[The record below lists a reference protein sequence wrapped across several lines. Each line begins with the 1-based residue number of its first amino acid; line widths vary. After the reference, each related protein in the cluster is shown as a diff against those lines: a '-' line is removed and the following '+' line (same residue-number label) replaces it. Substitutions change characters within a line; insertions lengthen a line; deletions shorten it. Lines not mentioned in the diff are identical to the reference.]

1 MAPEINLIDFFAWFK
16 GTPEQKEAVQLLQSS
31 MKAENLRNASPWVVK
46 YREQPPK
53 PDGYFTPAMFEELTG
68 YAANK
73 FPKSFCDDCNQL
85 FQDTG
90 FLPDHLNASQMLMAN
105 LMHETGNFRWLK
117 ELASGEAYN
126 NRSDLGN
133 GPNDG
138 PIYKGAGVLMLTGRH
153 NFSRFADD
161 IDDPRV
167 MEGVDY
173 VAGTY
178 PFRSAATWIVENGL
192 LNLAKRGEFEAVCVR
207 VNGGFNGYAD
217 RCEKYAICQDVMK

>member
-1 MAPEINLIDFFAWFK
+1 MAPEINLIDFFAWFA

-31 MKAENLRNASPWVVK
+31 MKADNLRNASPWVLK

-53 PDGYFTPAMFEELTG
+53 PDGYFTAAMFEELTG

-73 FPKSFCDDCNQL
+73 FPQSFCDDCNQL

-90 FLPDHLNASQMLMAN
+90 FAEHLNASQMLMAN

-117 ELASGEAYN
+117 ELANGEAYN

-138 PIYKGAGVLMLTGRH
+138 PIYKGAGVLMLTGKH
-153 NFSRFADD
+153 NYSRFADD

-173 VAGTY
+173 VADVY
-178 PFRSAATWIVENGL
+178 PFRSATTWISENGL

-207 VNGGFNGYAD
+207 INGGYNGYAD
-217 RCEKYAICQDVMK
+217 RCAKYAICQDVMK

>member
-1 MAPEINLIDFFAWFK
+1 MAPEINLIDFFQYFK
-16 GTPEQKEAVQLLQSS
+16 GTVEQKEAVQLLQSA
-31 MKAENLRNASPWVVK
+31 MPDTLLRNGSLWVVK

-53 PDGYFTPAMFEELTG
+53 PDGYFTPAMFEDLTG

-73 FPKSFCDDCNQL
+73 FPQSFCDDCNLL
-85 FQDTG
+85 FRDTG
-90 FLPDHLNASQMLMAN
+90 FTDLNAAQMLMAN

-138 PIYKGAGVLMLTGRH
+138 PIYKGAGVLMLTGKH
-153 NFSRFADD
+153 NYSRFADD

-173 VAGTY
+173 VAETY

-207 VNGGFNGYAD
+207 INGGHNGYAD
-217 RCEKYAICQDVMK
+217 RCAKYAICQDVMK

>member
-1 MAPEINLIDFFAWFK
+1 MAPEINLIDFFQYFK
-16 GTPEQKEAVQLLQSS
+16 STAEQKEAVQLLQSV
-31 MKAENLRNASPWVVK
+31 MPDTLLRNKSHWVVK

-53 PDGYFTPAMFEELTG
+53 PDGYFTPAIFEELTG

-73 FPKSFCDDCNQL
+73 FPQSFCDDCNQL

-90 FLPDHLNASQMLMAN
+90 FAEHLNASQMLMAN

-117 ELASGEAYN
+117 ELANGDAYN

-153 NFSRFADD
+153 NYQRFADD

-167 MEGVDY
+167 MDGVDY
-173 VAGTY
+173 VADTY
-178 PFRSAATWIVENGL
+178 PFRSAATWIVENDL

-217 RCEKYAICQDVMK
+217 RCAKYSICQDVMK